1 MLVDPHEYNPDSLK
15 IIGID
20 PGSTTMG
27 VGVIDLS
34 CTKGTIIR
42 TSCKTLNAAKM
53 RIPALSTEVNGER
66 LSRIFELSNA
76 LVDIFSE
83 VRPTFVACESP
94 FMSRRMPIAYGA
106 LMETVY
112 AVRLALQIYDST
124 ISLDLVDPPTAKIAV
139 GAKGNADK
147 VAVLK
152 ALTDLNSELCF
163 SAELS
168 GKELSEID
176 EHSSDGIAIAYWRM
190 KKFVG

>member
-1 MLVDPHEYNPDSLK
+1 MLVDPHDYNPDSMK

-27 VGVIDLS
+27 VGVIEMS

-42 TSCKTLNAAKM
+42 TSCKTLNAGKM
-53 RIPALSTEVNGER
+53 AIPKLSAEVNGER
-66 LSRIFELSNA
+66 LSRIFELSDA

-112 AVRLALQIYDST
+112 AVRLALRTYDSL
-124 ISLDLVDPPTAKIAV
+124 IHLDLVDPPTAKMAV

-147 VAVLK
+147 IAVLN
-152 ALTDLNSELCF
+152 ALVTLNSELKF

-168 GKELSEID
+168 GKELTEID
-176 EHSSDGIAIAYWRM
+176 EHSSDGIAIAYWRR
-190 KKFVG
+190 KKFLG